1 MVPTMSDIS
10 GLLCSELKRQ
20 LDAKTPVAPRIP
32 AGGDLLWRWFLD
44 LHRAR
49 SFHAAGP
56 NPISHSEIL
65 AYAQLMRWPIEP
77 RHVAIIIA
85 MDATYLE
92 CRMKPSAEAPEGVK
106 TLPPVSTAPISG
118 GMFDAMFGG

>member
-1 MVPTMSDIS
+1 MLEK
-10 GLLCSELKRQ
+10 LLCDELRRQ
-20 LDAKTPVAPRIP
+20 LEAKTPVAPRIP
-32 AGGDLLWRWFLD
+32 AGGDLLFRWFLD

-77 RHVAIIIA
+77 RHVAIITA
-85 MDATYLE
+85 LDRTYLE
-92 CRMKPSAEAPEGVK
+92 CRTKPEAPEGVK
-106 TLPPVSTAPISG
+106 TLPPISTAPITG
-118 GMFDAMFGG
+118 GMFDAIFG